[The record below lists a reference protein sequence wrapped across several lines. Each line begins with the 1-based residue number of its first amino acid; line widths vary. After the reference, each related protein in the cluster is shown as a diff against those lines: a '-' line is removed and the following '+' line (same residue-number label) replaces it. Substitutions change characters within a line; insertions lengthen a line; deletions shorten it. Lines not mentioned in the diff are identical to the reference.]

1 MLTREEKRVPILVIC
16 DNVTIECP
24 REQETERE
32 RRVTETES
40 ERVRAVRR
48 ERERKQ
54 GRKKCV
60 TLTYFLFYCV
70 LFNFLIQSSL
80 PISFARKK
88 KTLKRKYIKKS

>member
-1 MLTREEKRVPILVIC
+1 MLTSEEEGLAILVIC

-32 RRVTETES
+32 RERRETETES

-70 LFNFLIQSSL
+70 LF
-80 PISFARKK
+80 
-88 KTLKRKYIKKS
+88 